1 MMRRRV
7 QAGLTLIELMIAI
20 LISMILSIAVMKV
33 MSTFE
38 GKRRTLGSSSDLDSA
53 GNLAMFQLDHWI
65 RSAGTG
71 LVQGNGYTYGCRL
84 FATTT
89 TNSLGQLL
97 PLAAALPAPFANT
110 AENSTAT
117 TTYRLAPVII
127 VSGGT
132 TPGVSGQA
140 SDALVLM
147 SSGNENSEVPAPM
160 TAPPTAA
167 ALPLAN
173 VTDFQP
179 SDLLLIADQQETAT
193 GPQDCMVSQADPGT
207 VPNNP
212 STSLTLSGPYYAGTI
227 GTRSVTDYTSSAVAI
242 DLGGTSATGGSAPP
256 SFQVVGVGDNNTLY
270 SFDLL
275 GVNSP
280 ALQAQAEGV
289 FEMHAVYGI
298 DSTGNA
304 NNVIDQWVDAT
315 SSSAYYADKLT
326 AGTGAAAQLLK
337 NIRAVHVAIIM
348 RTSLPERNPTGT
360 PSKLTYFT
368 NVPGMTAQTR
378 TMSTAEQAYRYR
390 VIETT
395 IPVRNNQY

>member
-65 RSAGTG
+65 RSAGSG
-71 LVQGNGYTYGCRL
+71 FVQGNAYTYGCRL
-84 FATTT
+84 FAAQGGT
-89 TNSLGQLL
+89 QLL
-97 PLAAALPAPFANT
+97 PLTAALPAPFANT
-110 AENSTAT
+110 AENSGAT
-117 TTYRLAPVII
+117 TTYRLAPVVI

-132 TPGVSGQA
+132 TPAVSGNV
-140 SDALVLM
+140 SDALVVM
-147 SSGNENSEVPAPM
+147 ASGNEGSQVPSPL
-160 TAPPTAA
+160 TSSPTASS
-167 ALPLAN
+167 LPLAN
-173 VTDFQP
+173 VTEFQP
-179 SDLLLIADQQETAT
+179 GDLLLIADQQMLTT
-193 GPQDCMVSQADPGT
+193 GPQDCMVSQADPATPTNG
-207 VPNNP
+207 V
-212 STSLTLSGPYYAGTI
+212 STNLSLSGTYYASTI
-227 GTRSVTDYTSSAVAI
+227 GTRVLTNFTFSAMAI
-242 DLGGTSATGGSAPP
+242 DLGGSTTTGGNAPP

-270 SFDLL
+270 SYDLL
-275 GVNSP
+275 AVNSP
-280 ALQAQAEGV
+280 ALQAQADGV

-315 SSSAYYADKLT
+315 SSSAYSADKLT
-326 AGTGAAAQLLK
+326 AGTFAAAQLLK
-337 NIRAVHVAIIM
+337 NIRAVHVALIM
-348 RTSLPERNPTGT
+348 RTSLPERDPTGT
-360 PSKLTYFT
+360 PASLTYFN
-368 NVPGMTAQTR
+368 NVPGMTPLTR
-378 TMSTAEQAYRYR
+378 TMSATERTYRYR

>member
-71 LVQGNGYTYGCRL
+71 LVQGNAYTYGCRL
-84 FATTT
+84 FASKSST
-89 TNSLGQLL
+89 QLL
-97 PLAAALPAPFANT
+97 PLTASLPAPFTNT
-110 AENSTAT
+110 AENSAAT
-117 TTYRLAPVII
+117 TTYRLAPVVI

-132 TPGVSGQA
+132 TPAASGQA
-140 SDALVLM
+140 SDVLVVM
-147 SSGNENSEVPAPM
+147 ASGNEGSQVPSPL
-160 TAPPTAA
+160 TSSPTASS
-167 ALPLAN
+167 LPLAN
-173 VTDFQP
+173 VTEFQP
-179 SDLLLIADQQETAT
+179 SDLLLVTDQQMLTT
-193 GPQDCMVSQADPGT
+193 GPQDCMVSQADPATPTNG
-207 VPNNP
+207 V
-212 STSLTLSGPYYAGTI
+212 STTLSLSGTYYASSI
-227 GTRSVTDYTSSAVAI
+227 GTRALTAFTFSSMAI
-242 DLGGTSATGGSAPP
+242 DLGGATTTGGNAPP

-270 SFDLL
+270 SYDLL
-275 GVNSP
+275 AVNSP

-298 DSTGNA
+298 NSTGNA

-315 SSSAYYADKLT
+315 SASAYSADKVT
-326 AGTGAAAQLLK
+326 AGTFAAAQLLK

-348 RTSLPERNPTGT
+348 RTSLPERDPTGT
-360 PSKLTYFT
+360 PSKLTYFS

>member
-7 QAGLTLIELMIAI
+7 QAGMTLIELMIAI

-53 GNLAMFQLDHWI
+53 GNLAMFQLDRWI

-71 LVQGNGYTYGCRL
+71 FVQGNSYTYGCRL
-84 FATTT
+84 FATKSST
-89 TNSLGQLL
+89 QLL
-97 PLAAALPAPFANT
+97 PLTASLPAPFGST

-117 TTYRLAPVII
+117 TTYRLAPVVI

-132 TPGVSGQA
+132 TPAVSGQA
-140 SDALVLM
+140 SDVLVVM
-147 SSGNENSEVPAPM
+147 ASGNGGSQVPAPL

-173 VTDFQP
+173 VTDFP
-179 SDLLLIADQQETAT
+179 ASDLLLIADQQEAAS

-207 VPNNP
+207 TPNTP
-212 STSLTLSGPYYAGTI
+212 ATSLTLSGAYYGATI
-227 GTRSVTDYTSSAVAI
+227 GTRNVTDFTSSSVAI
-242 DLGGTSATGGSAPP
+242 DLGGATATGASAPP
-256 SFQVVGVGDNNTLY
+256 TFQVIGVGDNNTLY
-270 SFDLL
+270 SYDLL
-275 GVNSP
+275 GVTSP

-289 FEMHAVYGI
+289 FEIHAVYGI
-298 DSTGNA
+298 DSTGNS

-315 SSSAYYADKLT
+315 STSAYFADKLT
-326 AGTGAAAQLLK
+326 AGTSAAAQLLK

-348 RTSLPERNPTGT
+348 RTALPERDPTGT
-360 PSKLTYFT
+360 PAQLTYFS
-368 NVPGMTAQTR
+368 NVPGMTAKTR
-378 TMSTAEQAYRYR
+378 TMSTTEQTYRYR